1 MYSTFDY
8 NLNYNMLYPQEIEAA
23 TNVIAAFIG
32 FTYVILFALMQSGK
46 TNTFKLVGCE
56 MKRQGRINHI
66 VIFTG
71 NREIQLRTQTSDND
85 EFIESYKQYL
95 AENQIQVNELELESI
110 TNIQVLAGQDLKGFK
125 PKTGITLYIWDE
137 SHYGQTDDQQVDK
150 FLAKIGMQANG
161 ELSNGNFIL
170 SVSATPFAELS
181 DFVHSKQPKK
191 IVRLIPSPLYI
202 SIEKLKAINNIKS
215 TSDPI
220 KTLREIVRA
229 PCAPGYGLIRAT
241 EKKQVDMSRIANSE
255 GWDIVKFDMDNDLE
269 DINNL
274 LSVLPSK
281 PTIIFIKGKCRMGKR
296 IMKTHLLFG
305 METSKTKTD
314 TLLQGLLGRW
324 CGYVSHP
331 FNAPIYITKLN
342 EKEIDNYIACFK
354 GDLSRIPEYATNIK
368 KQKKQVRRPTIPCRV
383 RCDTSDNDVAVEI
396 LASLTNGKLEN
407 PNNEQDTEI
416 IERVVRTLCQAR
428 ILPSSVRSAN
438 QKLLVKDYFIFH
450 ECKTDNQVQKQKHA
464 NAFADIQKAFEDK
477 EVRSYG
483 SDYGVKSTE
492 DDSLIVWRPQDQR
505 TYIYFYMFLERDEER
520 PVPITNGKEIF
531 KSRAAEESDDEDEYE
546 VVYPHFN
553 EEGRLA

>member
-1 MYSTFDY
+1 MI
-8 NLNYNMLYPQEIEAA
+8 YPQEIEAA
-23 TNVIAAFIG
+23 ANVIVAFMSV
-32 FTYVILFALMQSGK
+32 TYVILFALMQSGK

-71 NREIQLRTQTSDND
+71 NREVQLRTQTSDNT

-95 AENQIQVNELELESI
+95 TENQIQVNELEFESI
-110 TNIQVLAGQDLKGFK
+110 TNIQVLAGQDLKGYK
-125 PKTGITLYIWDE
+125 QKTGITLYIWDE

-161 ELSNGNFIL
+161 EMSNGNFIL

-181 DFVHSKQPKK
+181 DFVHSNQPKQ
-191 IVRLIPSPLYI
+191 IVRLIPSPHYI
-202 SIEKLKAINNIKS
+202 SIEKLKAINKLKT
-215 TSDPI
+215 TSDPN

-241 EKKQVDMSRIANSE
+241 EKKQVEMSRIAIAE
-255 GWDIVKFDMDNDLE
+255 GWDIIKFDMDNDLE
-269 DINNL
+269 DINNIL
-274 LSVLPSK
+274 YVLPSK

-296 IMKTHLLFG
+296 IIKTHLLFG
-305 METSKTKTD
+305 METSKSKTD

-354 GDLSRIPEYATNIK
+354 GDLTRIPEYATNIK
-368 KQKKQVRRPTIPCRV
+368 KQKKQVRKPTIPCRV
-383 RCDTSDNDVAVEI
+383 RCDTDNDVAVEI
-396 LASLTNGKLEN
+396 LNSLTNGKFEN

-428 ILPSSVRSAN
+428 MLPSNVRSAD
-438 QKLLVKDYFIFH
+438 QKILVKDYFRYH
-450 ECKTDNQVQKQKHA
+450 ECKTQNPVQKQKYEK
-464 NAFADIQKAFEDK
+464 AFADIQKAFVDK
-477 EVRSYG
+477 EARSYG
-483 SDYGVKSTE
+483 SDYGVTST
-492 DDSLIVWRPQDQR
+492 DGDSLIAWRPQGTGD
-505 TYIYFYMFLERDEER
+505 IYFYMFIERDEER

-531 KSRAAEESDDEDEYE
+531 KSRAEDSDDEDEFE